1 MAWPGSSN
9 SSNYSHQSSIPSSK
23 SSPGVRSHFSNSPT
37 GPLVFLD
44 GVSMEFAGLRALEGI
59 QLALQPGELL
69 FITGPSGAGKSTLL
83 KILSGHLIPTQGR
96 VVQAVKGQ
104 ANFGQV
110 FQDLK
115 LIEGE
120 TLRENLEW
128 SYDSSQ
134 WKSHK
139 DFVTQLKDLAHF
151 FEFENQLDK
160 SIDKINGGLKQK
172 VALVRALLS
181 TPDILVLDEPTAH
194 LDFRSSQRVFE
205 AIQFYNSKKGMTV
218 VWASHDRELVRKF
231 SGRIVHIEKGRLIY
245 SGNAC
250 FI

>member
-9 SSNYSHQSSIPSSK
+9 SINSAQSSSIIDRSSAG
-23 SSPGVRSHFSNSPT
+23 SRSHFSNLPT

-44 GVSMEFAGLRALEGI
+44 GVAMDFAGHRALESI
-59 QLALQPGELL
+59 QLSLQPGELL

-83 KILSGHLIPTQGR
+83 KILSGDLRPTQGR
-96 VVQAVKGQ
+96 VVVASKGR

-128 SYDSSQ
+128 SYDSEL

-139 DFVTQLKDLAHF
+139 EFVTQLKDLAHF
-151 FEFENQLDK
+151 FEFENQLNKSLDK
-160 SIDKINGGLKQK
+160 VNGGLKQK

-181 TPDILVLDEPTAH
+181 SPDILVLDEPTAH

-231 SGRIVHIEKGRLIY
+231 NGRIVHIEKGRLVY